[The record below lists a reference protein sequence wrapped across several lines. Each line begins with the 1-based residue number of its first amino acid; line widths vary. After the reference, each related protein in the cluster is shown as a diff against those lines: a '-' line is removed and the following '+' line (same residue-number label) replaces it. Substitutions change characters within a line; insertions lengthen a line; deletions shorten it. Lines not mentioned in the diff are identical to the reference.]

1 MPEKPTTDFTGKTP
15 AQTASIMKAEANGVK
30 QNAERRIWPQIEK
43 ARDNEDKTTIAYW
56 VEVINC
62 LMEGS
67 EDPKVDTVDAVV
79 AAPPAKMELVT

>member
-43 ARDNEDKTTIAYW
+43 ARDNEDKATIAYW

-67 EDPKVDTVDAVV
+67 EDPPVGTTDPVV